1 MIQEKILKYDFWLLF
16 LVLSLL
22 TCGVIMVYSASSFKA
37 RELFNSNYYYL
48 FRHAVKVVLA
58 LTVMFLLMRINYH
71 LWLKISPWMVLAS
84 LVLLLFLLISPSVEV
99 IRGSR
104 RWLVLGPLKFQPSEM
119 ARFSLILFLASSIGR
134 KDSLIKRMRHSAWIY
149 FGIILIVVVPILLQ
163 PDVGTAILTMGIL
176 LLLIFIAGQS
186 LLPILTF
193 SLLSLSFFATYAYF
207 NPEAKRRIL
216 EFILA
221 MRGQKL
227 SWQTLQSIIAFSNG
241 GISGL
246 GFGSSTQKFN
256 FLPDPFTDFIYA
268 IVGEELG
275 FLGALGILVIFWL
288 ILWRG
293 LQIAQN
299 APDVAGFL
307 LGVGITLN
315 IVVYALVNAGVV
327 VNIFP
332 TTGIPMP
339 FLSYGGS
346 ALLMNLAGIGI
357 LLNISRQ
364 NQMKKGVYPVRNF
377 MAFK

>member
-176 LLLIFIAGQS
+176 LMLIFIAGQS

>member
-48 FRHAVKVVLA
+48 FRHVVKVVLA